1 MATFRSVR
9 SSQTKPNFLISY
21 ERAFAATEN
30 RCSEYIS
37 DVIWDMHA
45 SIQRNIRFLLPA
57 GPDSTGA
64 MHQQTDSEP
73 DYAFFRIEV
82 FRPSR
87 DKPFH
92 PAAKELAG
100 GCEKQILVLIV
111 CILPEVIEKVLE
123 VLLVDL
129 KP

>member
-1 MATFRSVR
+1 MQAYKGISSSSCRPVR
-9 SSQTKPNFLISY
+9 IAQEPCT
-21 ERAFAATEN
+21 
-30 RCSEYIS
+30 
-37 DVIWDMHA
+37 
-45 SIQRNIRFLLPA
+45 
-57 GPDSTGA
+57 
-64 MHQQTDSEP
+64 QQTDSEP

>member
-1 MATFRSVR
+1 MQAYKGISGSSCRPVR
-9 SSQTKPNFLISY
+9 IAQEPCT
-21 ERAFAATEN
+21 
-30 RCSEYIS
+30 
-37 DVIWDMHA
+37 
-45 SIQRNIRFLLPA
+45 
-57 GPDSTGA
+57 
-64 MHQQTDSEP
+64 QQTDSEP
-73 DYAFFRIEV
+73 DYAFLRIEV

-92 PAAKELAG
+92 SAAKELAG